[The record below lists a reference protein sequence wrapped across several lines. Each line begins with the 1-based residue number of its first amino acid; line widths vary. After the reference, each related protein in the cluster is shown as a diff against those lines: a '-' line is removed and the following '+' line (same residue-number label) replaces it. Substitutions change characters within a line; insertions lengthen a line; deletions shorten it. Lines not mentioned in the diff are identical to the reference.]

1 MVWDR
6 GFCSPEVDQPV
17 WELFED
23 VPLVLVDA
31 VLEAPVPEPHELE
44 LDVLVLELD
53 ELELDELEFD
63 CDQWHRAS
71 VEHCAPLALPE

>member
-1 MVWDR
+1 VAD
-6 GFCSPEVDQPV
+6 
-17 WELFED
+17 ELFED

-44 LDVLVLELD
+44 LDVLVLELG
-53 ELELDELEFD
+53 ELELD